1 MRSQALRTA
10 TLRVRI
16 LEISLILLF
25 FLLAGRAGWLS
36 VVETRGG
43 ILGDDQ
49 SWRDLKFPGARGVI
63 LDRDR
68 RELAISIQAP
78 SVYVYPTELVD
89 RKAVV
94 AQLGKILER
103 DPKAL
108 EKRIGDRSGFV
119 YLARWVTRDQ
129 AEIIKK
135 LKLPGVGLE
144 HEPRRTYPAGPMAA
158 SLLGFV
164 DIDGKGRR
172 GVEQMMDSWLQ
183 GTSRRIHVGRDARG
197 RLLVDESIDPRGTA
211 GGDIALA
218 IDLALQAKA
227 ESALVASIS
236 ATAARGGVIV
246 VVDPKTGDILT
257 LAEAPGFD
265 PNSFRDFPYKATR
278 SRAFTDAVE
287 PGSTFKAF
295 LVAAA
300 LEAGALDAETIIDTG
315 EGKIRVPGKSIEDKR
330 KIGASDAAGV
340 LRHSSN
346 VGAVLIAQELGSERY
361 RAALDRLGF
370 GNNTRSGFPSES
382 AGLMRSWKKWK
393 PVDQA
398 NIAFGQGVN
407 VTAIQLAMAVASLAN
422 DGELMR
428 PRIVVAKRRATGT
441 WESSPPISAGQAVD
455 PEVARIVVEMLETTI
470 SAEGTGRKA
479 ALAGVRVAGKTG
491 TAQLLEPNGSY
502 SRNRHTAWFIGLVP
516 ADDPKAAIVVAL
528 DEPKQGGGGVVAAP
542 LFAEVAAALLARHGI
557 ITEPQPI
564 PAAPFQEPLM
574 ASTNEIAAPVS
585 VGGSARSVAELEPVK
600 AISHPAPTLPAVST
614 KPSATARAF
623 QQPTVQHPTIQHP
636 TMLIPDFQ
644 GTSLSSARSLASA
657 ESLKLQFSGSGRGR
671 VISQEPAPG
680 TIVAANQRTVV
691 VSFSVHQGDG

>member
-10 TLRVRI
+10 ALRVRI
-16 LEISLILLF
+16 LEVSLILLF

-78 SVYVYPTELVD
+78 SVYVYPSELVD

-94 AQLGKILER
+94 AQLGRILER

-108 EKRIGDRSGFV
+108 EKRIGNRSGFV
-119 YLARWVTRDQ
+119 YLARWVSRDQ
-129 AEIIKK
+129 AEVIKK
-135 LKLPGVGLE
+135 LELPGVGIE
-144 HEPRRTYPAGPMAA
+144 HEPRRTYPAGPVAA

-183 GTSRRIHVGRDARG
+183 GTSRHIHVGRDARG
-197 RLLVDESIDPRGTA
+197 RLLVDESIDPRETA

-218 IDLALQAKA
+218 IDFALQAKA
-227 ESALVASIS
+227 ESALAASIS
-236 ATAARGGVIV
+236 ATGARGGVIV

-257 LAEAPGFD
+257 LAEAPGFN
-265 PNSFRDFPYKATR
+265 PNSFREFPYKDTR
-278 SRAFTDAVE
+278 SRAFADAVE

-300 LEAGALDAETIIDTG
+300 LEVGALDTETIIDTG
-315 EGKIRVPGKSIEDKR
+315 EGKIRVPGKLIEDKR

-361 RAALDRLGF
+361 RAALAHLGF
-370 GNNTRSGFPSES
+370 GTNTGSGFPSES
-382 AGLMRSWKKWK
+382 AGLMRSWRKWK

-407 VTAIQLAMAVASLAN
+407 VTVIQLAMAVAALGN
-422 DGELMR
+422 DGERMR
-428 PRIVVAKRRATGT
+428 PRIVIAKRRATGK
-441 WESSPPISAGQAVD
+441 WENVPAVSAGQAIA
-455 PEVARIVVEMLETTI
+455 PEAARTVVGMLETTI
-470 SAEGTGRKA
+470 SAEGTGRRA
-479 ALAGVRVAGKTG
+479 ALSGVRVAGKTG
-491 TAQLLEPNGSY
+491 TAQLLEPTGSY
-502 SRNRHTAWFIGLVP
+502 SRKRHTAWFMGLVP

-542 LFAEVAAALLARHGI
+542 LFAEVAAAQLARHGI
-557 ITEPQPI
+557 ITEPEPI
-564 PAAPFQEPLM
+564 PAAPFQEPLL
-574 ASTNEIAAPVS
+574 ASTHPNPEPRS
-585 VGGSARSVAELEPVK
+585 VRASVRSVADLEPVK
-600 AISHPAPTLPAVST
+600 AKADSAPTLPVVSAKRT
-614 KPSATARAF
+614 ATDRVF
-623 QQPTVQHPTIQHP
+623 WRPTV
-636 TMLIPDFQ
+636 LIPNFQ
-644 GTSLSSARSLASA
+644 GTSLRSAQSLASA

-671 VISQEPAPG
+671 VISQKPAPG
-680 TIVAANQRTVV
+680 TIVEANQGTVV
-691 VSFSVHQGDG
+691 VSFSVHQGEG